1 MKIIAMLAVA
11 FVLGCGPS
19 SAEVK
24 MAQDASYSGD
34 PAAMYAAAKSAA
46 TNARLE
52 LATSDDAALKFTT
65 APIWYTPEGQMDTT
79 TGNNISRLQE
89 DSINMSWGVQL
100 VKTGDAYKVSITPV
114 VLRKHGLTSLPET
127 MDPTDPAIP
136 GWAGGKTDKL
146 ALDIHDA
153 LKPYAK
159 H

>member
-46 TNARLE
+46 TNAHFE
-52 LATSDDAALKFTT
+52 LASTDDGALKFSTQPT
-65 APIWYTPEGQMDTT
+65 WYTPEGQMDTT

-89 DSINMSWGVQL
+89 DSINISWDVQL
-100 VKTGDAYKVSITPV
+100 VKAGDAYKVSIAPV
-114 VLRKHGLTSLPET
+114 VRRKHGLSSNPET
-127 MDPTDPAIP
+127 MEPTDPALP
-136 GWAGGKTDKL
+136 GWTGGKTDKL

-153 LKPYAK
+153 LKQYAK